1 MANPAA
7 PTAVSTASATTAPAT
22 GANAA
27 AKIEK
32 TEQALETLED
42 GTLPVTNAS
51 TEAHGAAEEHVAPS
65 ALGFDASMLVALAM
79 IAVIVLALW
88 KKVPAMIAGALD
100 GQIANIKQQLD
111 QATALRAEAEA
122 IKAEYEAKAKQAA
135 KDAVDMKAAAEE
147 EAKLIIANAKSDAT
161 ALIGRRA
168 KAAEE
173 KIAAAE
179 RAAIADV
186 RNTAASAAAAAAAQL
201 IATHHDANADAA
213 LIDQSISALN

>member
-7 PTAVSTASATTAPAT
+7 STDTAAATTAVAPAAEAVAPAAAPTAETAAPAT
-22 GANAA
+22 H
-27 AKIEK
+27 
-32 TEQALETLED
+32 
-42 GTLPVTNAS
+42 AS
-51 TEAHGAAEEHVAPS
+51 TEAHGGAEEHVTPS

-79 IAVIVLALW
+79 LAVIILAIW

-100 GQIANIKQQLD
+100 GQIAGIKQQLD
-111 QATALRAEAEA
+111 QATALRAEAEN

-135 KDAVDMKAAAEE
+135 RDADAMKASAEA
-147 EAKLIIANAKSDAT
+147 EAKQIVARAKSDAT
-161 ALIGRRA
+161 ALIERRA

-186 RNTAASAAAAAAAQL
+186 RNKAASAAAAAAAQL
-201 IATHHDANADAA
+201 IAAHHDAKADAA
-213 LIDQSISALN
+213 LIDQSIASLN

>member
-1 MANPAA
+1 MAEEAKTELTAEDHVAMGHGPVTAA
-7 PTAVSTASATTAPAT
+7 ATTAT
-22 GANAA
+22 
-27 AKIEK
+27 
-32 TEQALETLED
+32 
-42 GTLPVTNAS
+42 
-51 TEAHGAAEEHVAPS
+51 TEAHGAAEEHATPS
-65 ALGFDASMLVALAM
+65 ALGFDATMLVALAM
-79 IAVIVLALW
+79 LVVIALAIW

-100 GQIANIKQQLD
+100 KQISGIKAQLD

-135 KDAVDMKAAAEE
+135 QDAIDMKAAAEE
-147 EAKLIIANAKSDAT
+147 EAKLIVAQAKTDAT

-186 RNTAASAAAAAAAQL
+186 RARAAAVSAAAAAQL
-201 IATHHDANADAA
+201 IATHHDAKADAS
-213 LIDQSISALN
+213 LVDQSIASLN